1 MLKLSAALKG
11 SALGFLVVVGGLDFA
26 LERLAVLGPVLP
38 VLRRLPAKARLKLR
52 VVRGSPSTVMDLG

>member
-26 LERLAVLGPVLP
+26 LERLAVLGLCS